1 MVGGHIR
8 YLKKQY
14 MPGQRPSG
22 NFFWEEKI
30 ITAGEGW
37 WEGIYG
43 T

>member
-1 MVGGHIR
+1 MR

-14 MPGQRPSG
+14 MPGQYPSG

-30 ITAGEGW
+30 ITEGEGW